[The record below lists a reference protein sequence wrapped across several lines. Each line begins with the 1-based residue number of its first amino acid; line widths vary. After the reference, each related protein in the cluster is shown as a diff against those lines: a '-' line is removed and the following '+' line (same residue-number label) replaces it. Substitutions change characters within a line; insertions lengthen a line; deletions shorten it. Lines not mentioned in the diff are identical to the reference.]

1 MEKATFGAGCF
12 WGIEHAFRKVDGVI
26 EAPVGYAGGTTPD
39 PTYEQV
45 CSGQTGHAEVV
56 EVEFDPAKVSYNEL
70 LEVFWTIHDP
80 TTLNRQGPDI
90 GTQYRSAIYF
100 HSPEQEQAAKESI
113 AALEN
118 GDRFRN
124 PIVTELAPID
134 RFYMGEDYHQRYFE
148 KQGQH

>member
-12 WGIEHAFRKVDGVI
+12 WGIEHAFRKVAGVI

-56 EVEFDPAKVSYNEL
+56 EVEFDPAKVSYEKL

-90 GTQYRSAIYF
+90 GTQYRSVIYF
-100 HSPEQEQAAKESI
+100 HSAEQEKAAKDSI

-124 PIVTELAPID
+124 PIVTELSPID
-134 RFYMGEDYHQRYFE
+134 TFYMGEDYHQHYFK

>member
-12 WGIEHAFRKVDGVI
+12 WGIEHAFRKVAGVI

-56 EVEFDPAKVSYNEL
+56 EVEFDPAKVSYEEL

-90 GTQYRSAIYF
+90 GTQYRSVIYF
-100 HSPEQEQAAKESI
+100 HSAEQEKAAKDSI

-124 PIVTELAPID
+124 PIVTELSPID
-134 RFYMGEDYHQRYFE
+134 TFYMGEDYHQHYFK